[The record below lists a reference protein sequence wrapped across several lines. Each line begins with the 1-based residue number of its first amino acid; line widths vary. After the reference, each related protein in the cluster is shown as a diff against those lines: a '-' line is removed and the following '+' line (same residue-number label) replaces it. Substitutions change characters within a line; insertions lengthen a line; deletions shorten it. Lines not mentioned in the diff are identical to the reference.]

1 MNKFDFNNRTAL
13 ITGGAQG
20 FGLEIA
26 KKFAIEDPDNLY
38 EQNIDSVFGFHGK
51 YFRPIVLEKIRSKLN
66 PKLQNIVSNE
76 INKN

>member
-1 MNKFDFNNRTAL
+1 MIEKGINFAP
-13 ITGGAQG
+13 
-20 FGLEIA
+20 LEIA